1 MSVSAFLVLL
11 ERLRGETNS
20 RRSERS
26 DCSYSRST
34 SGAKNP
40 FEEPIVNPNTQVSR
54 RLVLQ
59 DIGMA
64 GGGALAA
71 GALQAAEP
79 AAVGPAADERTANA
93 PLLPTRKLGR
103 NGPMVP
109 MLALGGDMQSHSATP
124 LINKGWSLGMRY
136 FDTAQKYGRGQEEGI
151 YRAWFAA
158 HPERRRDVFLVSK
171 DYPKKGPEQLL
182 EMIDRR
188 LEAIG
193 TNYLDLY
200 FIHQL
205 CPEVYGAESVKWGKS
220 DVFRKV
226 AEQLKSSGK
235 VKMVGFS
242 CHGGPE
248 YIQAAADGGFLD
260 ALMVQYTPFYERGGA
275 FDKALTACHEKG
287 IGLIAMK
294 TLRHAGNVPRR
305 VPEFEKLGLTTHQ
318 VLLQAVW
325 SDPRISAV
333 CNSVRNFDQM
343 KSSIASVHGYKGPLE
358 VSLVEKLK
366 DRVLASR
373 RTMCPGCPSCDAM
386 VASTSFAYRDIA
398 RYVTY
403 FEQDN
408 YGQSR
413 SLYQALPASL
423 RDRSAANL
431 EALRDA
437 CAFGIDYPE
446 IASRAER
453 YFA

>member
-1 MSVSAFLVLL
+1 M
-11 ERLRGETNS
+11 
-20 RRSERS
+20 
-26 DCSYSRST
+26 
-34 SGAKNP
+34 NP
-40 FEEPIVNPNTQVSR
+40 DTQVSR
-54 RLVLQ
+54 RLILQ
-59 DIGMA
+59 GIGVA
-64 GGGALAA
+64 GAGALAA

-79 AAVGPAADERTANA
+79 PLQDPIGDKGATAA

-109 MLALGGDMQSHSATP
+109 MLALGGDMRSDSATS

-136 FDTAQKYGRGQEEGI
+136 FDTAQKYGQGLEEGV
-151 YRAWFAA
+151 YRKWFAA
-158 HPERRRDVFLVSK
+158 HPERRKDVFLVSK

-182 EMIDRR
+182 EMIDKR

-193 TNYLDLY
+193 TDYLDLY

-205 CPEVYGAESVKWGKS
+205 CPQVYGAESVNWGKS

-226 AEQLKSSGK
+226 AEKLKSSGK

-260 ALMVQYTPFYERGGA
+260 AVMVQYTPFYERGGA

-294 TLRHAGNVPRR
+294 TLRHAGNVPKRL
-305 VPEFEKLGLTTHQ
+305 PEFEKLGLTTHQ
-318 VLLQAVW
+318 ALLQAVW

-333 CNSVRNFDQM
+333 CNSVKNFDQM
-343 KSSIASVHGYKGPLE
+343 KSSIASVHHYKAPLE

-366 DRVLASR
+366 DAVLASR

-386 VASTSFAYRDIA
+386 VASTSFAFRDIA

-413 SLYQALPASL
+413 SLYQALPASA
-423 RDRSAANL
+423 RDASSASL
-431 EALRDA
+431 EALREA